1 MYTITADTIA
11 EGHEKVVRLIMGTAD
26 FLDVTTEDKEET
38 FEYPT
43 PVNIHID
50 RPNKPPFASPA
61 FRFGGQALEAYK
73 EQILKPRPL
82 VDRPGLPDFSYLYS
96 NLIWTFPRGDPFEVF
111 DSNKKLIRIDWP
123 LGNGKPGGVDQIEYV
138 INKLKEN
145 PTSRRAVISLFEPN
159 GHPKMNDPP
168 CLAHVQYMIR
178 NNELNCHAL
187 FRSNDMLSAW
197 GGNAYALSGLQEHV
211 LNRINE
217 KTSNK
222 YKMGW
227 LETTSISAHI
237 YFKRDNHELQE
248 FKRRWH

>member
-96 NLIWTFPRGDPFEVF
+96 NLIF
-111 DSNKKLIRIDWP
+111 DYPTGLCGSVLDESGKMLRMDWEG
-123 LGNGKPGGVDQIEYV
+123 GNGRGNGANQIDYV
-138 INKLKEN
+138 IEKLTQN
-145 PTSRRAVISLFEPN
+145 PTSRRAVVSLFHPI
-159 GHPKMNDPP
+159 GHPVQEDPP
-168 CLAHVQYMIR
+168 CLNHIWFAIR
-178 NNELNCHAL
+178 SGHLNCHAL

-197 GGNAYALSGLQEHV
+197 GGNAYALAGLQEYV
-211 LNRINE
+211 AERLNVPV
-217 KTSNK
+217 
-222 YKMGW
+222 GW
-227 LETTSISAHI
+227 LETTSLSAHI
-237 YFKRDNHELQE
+237 YFNRDDHELQE